1 MVTISGLREGGRKVL
16 VEGDHASSMDCEGDI
31 ANGSIHNESGGSELC
46 PVSQDPNE
54 AATEELIENIEKQLS
69 DFVESSEPD
78 AWESSRLPQK
88 RLSCPPV
95 VQCFIDAIKK
105 NRDLQRFLRG
115 KLIELEAK
123 IEENK
128 KIRNRIKILKDFQAS
143 CSRRTGNVL
152 SLKKDPRVQLISA
165 KKSSAPKK
173 SKVSCVL
180 KSELL
185 FVLFHCEI
193 MVPIIYIYMCVCVCV
208 YPWMD
213 TV

>member
-1 MVTISGLREGGRKVL
+1 MVTISGLREDGKKVL
-16 VEGDHASSMDCEGDI
+16 VEGDQTSSMGCEGEV
-31 ANGSIHNESGGSELC
+31 ANGSTHKESDGGELY

-54 AATEELIENIEKQLS
+54 AATEELIENIEMQLS

-78 AWESSRLPQK
+78 AGESSRLPHK

-143 CSRRTGNVL
+143 CNRRTGNVL

-165 KKSSAPKK
+165 KKSSASKK
-173 SKVSCVL
+173 SKVSCVM
-180 KSELL
+180 LL
-185 FVLFHCEI
+185 QFTEV
-193 MVPIIYIYMCVCVCV
+193 
-208 YPWMD
+208 
-213 TV
+213 

>member
-1 MVTISGLREGGRKVL
+1 MVTISGLGEGGTKVL
-16 VEGDHASSMDCEGDI
+16 VEGDQNSSMDCEGDI
-31 ANGSIHNESGGSELC
+31 ANGSIHNESEGCHL
-46 PVSQDPNE
+46 SQDPNE
-54 AATEELIENIEKQLS
+54 AATEELIENIEMQLS
-69 DFVESSEPD
+69 DFVESSERD

-88 RLSCPPV
+88 RSSCPPV

-180 KSELL
+180 KSELS

-193 MVPIIYIYMCVCVCV
+193 MLPVIYIYILV
-208 YPWMD
+208 D